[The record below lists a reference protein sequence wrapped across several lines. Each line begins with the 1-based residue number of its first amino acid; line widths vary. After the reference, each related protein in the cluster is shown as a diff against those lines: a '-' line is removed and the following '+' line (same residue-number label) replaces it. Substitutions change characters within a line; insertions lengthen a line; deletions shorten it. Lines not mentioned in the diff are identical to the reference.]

1 MTDRERAGAAGS
13 WRTARGWVDLGR
25 PVVVGILNVTPDSFW
40 DGGRYAGLDAAL
52 AAAEGMLG
60 AGADAIDLG
69 GESTRPGARAV
80 AASEE
85 MARILPVLRELVRRW
100 PTVPITI
107 DTVKAEVA
115 RAALE
120 EGAAGINDV
129 SGLRLDP
136 AMAEVV
142 AGAGAG
148 LVIMHSRGPVER
160 MARYEMAQYGPDPV
174 GDVVAELAAARDR
187 ALEAGVH
194 RDAIVLDP
202 GLGFSKRTEHSVAM
216 LAHLDRIITL
226 GHPVLIGPSRKR
238 FIGELGG
245 GLPVD
250 QRLEGTIA
258 ACVFGLLR
266 GARLFRVHDVGAI
279 RRALDVAESLRTTP

>member
-1 MTDRERAGAAGS
+1 MTDRERARAAGS

-216 LAHLDRIITL
+216 LAHLDRIIAL

-245 GLPVD
+245 GLPAD

>member
-216 LAHLDRIITL
+216 LAHLDRIIAL

-245 GLPVD
+245 GLPED